1 MMNRRLLELREQRG
15 RLLARCE
22 SQRAAFAATHGAPLA
37 RVCAVADAACAG
49 ADWVKRHPGAV
60 GLIAALLVIR
70 KPIRLWRWS
79 HRTYS
84 AWRAW
89 RALRRHLPF

>member
-37 RVCAVADAACAG
+37 RVCAVVDTARAG

-60 GLIAALLVIR
+60 GLSAALRVIR
-70 KPIRLWRWS
+70 KPIRLWRWGGRVYNVWRS
-79 HRTYS
+79 WRT
-84 AWRAW
+84 
-89 RALRRHLPF
+89 LRQWLSR

>member
-1 MMNRRLLELREQRG
+1 MNPQLLELREQRG
-15 RLLARCE
+15 QLLARCE

-37 RVCAVADAACAG
+37 RVCAVADTARAG

-70 KPIRLWRWS
+70 KPIRLWRWG
-79 HRTYS
+79 RRAYS
-84 AWRAW
+84 AWRSW
-89 RALRRHLPF
+89 RALRRYLPF